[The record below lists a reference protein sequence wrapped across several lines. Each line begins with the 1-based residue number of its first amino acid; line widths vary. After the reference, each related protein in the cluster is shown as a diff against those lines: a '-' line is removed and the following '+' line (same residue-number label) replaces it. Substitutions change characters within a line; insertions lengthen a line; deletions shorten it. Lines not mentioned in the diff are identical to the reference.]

1 MVDNTNT
8 TQTEFNGNISC
19 LMRHHECIQNYYKA
33 RTETNLQDMYNEF
46 LNVVSDIVP
55 EMSEEEY
62 NSWQKDKESFNGY
75 YQTVCRI
82 QAKGRSV
89 SIQKRHILHE
99 FVVELQD
106 LFEKYMRMSK
116 KKGML
121 QRNSESYGEILL

>member
-19 LMRHHECIQNYYKA
+19 LMRHHECIQSYYRA
-33 RTETNLQDMYNEF
+33 RTEMNLVAMYNEF

-55 EMSEEEY
+55 EMSDDEY
-62 NSWQKDKESFNGY
+62 DTWQQDKKSFNGFY
-75 YQTVCRI
+75 HTVVRI
-82 QAKGRSV
+82 HQKKTDIT
-89 SIQKRHILHE
+89 IQKREILGT
-99 FVVELQD
+99 FAIQLQD

-121 QRNSESYGEILL
+121 QRNSDSFGDLLQ